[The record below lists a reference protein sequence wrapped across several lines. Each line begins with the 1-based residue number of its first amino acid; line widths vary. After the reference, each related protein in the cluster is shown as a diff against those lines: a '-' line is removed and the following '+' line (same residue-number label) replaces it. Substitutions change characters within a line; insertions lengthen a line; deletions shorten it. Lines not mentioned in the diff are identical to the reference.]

1 MNHHALVNNSSNP
14 YLFMIV
20 CQKVVMIVLSYYTII
35 IGFKRFVLC
44 GVSQKWLML
53 DWNPCLCCPHGI
65 QCGSFICRRQ
75 DLPEDILASELR
87 TVSPC
92 CGLWHPKIT
101 LEHIHRQ
108 AFRDEWMGDTVI
120 LFQPPSF
127 FWKVLIGTVWA
138 NSRTP
143 VTNLL
148 KKHGHEDHNVGPPPS
163 RKQLVLATW
172 VGAARLVN
180 PPQLLWAAIIT

>member
-1 MNHHALVNNSSNP
+1 MGSNAL
-14 YLFMIV
+14 
-20 CQKVVMIVLSYYTII
+20 CCVVYP
-35 IGFKRFVLC
+35 K
-44 GVSQKWLML
+44 KWLML

-120 LFQPPSF
+120 LFQPTSF